1 MHPFWIYTGVILGI
15 ITMISIMFAIDDA
28 TRSNYCD

>member
-15 ITMISIMFAIDDA
+15 IIMCVLMDA
-28 TRSNYCD
+28 SCSCGEYEN